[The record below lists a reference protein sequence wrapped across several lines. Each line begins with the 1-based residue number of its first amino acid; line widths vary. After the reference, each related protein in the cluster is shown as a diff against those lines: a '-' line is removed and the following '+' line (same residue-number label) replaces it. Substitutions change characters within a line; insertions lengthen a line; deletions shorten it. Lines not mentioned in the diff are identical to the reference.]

1 MKKAEKISRK
11 GKKVLWSVIG
21 VVVAAVCAAV
31 FFIRI
36 VPGKDPIAT
45 ADLPDTRFVYAENNY
60 YSYQS
65 GKDCAGYAAAYILRN
80 EGTEAEGA
88 EVYQEMKHFFGVVA
102 VHNVVDTLQAYNL
115 EAKAYHGTIETL
127 KARIHEGKP
136 VIALVTITLGH
147 STGLH
152 YLVVVGYDEEYI
164 YVADSTGPKAN
175 IFSEVQYNRRLT
187 YSEFEELWKTNIYPV
202 NNIYITVK

>member
-1 MKKAEKISRK
+1 MKKAEKLFQNRK
-11 GKKVLWSVIG
+11 KMFWIMMGLVIF
-21 VVVAAVCAAV
+21 VVCVASLYIGLVP
-31 FFIRI
+31 RKDQI
-36 VPGKDPIAT
+36 VT
-45 ADLPDTRFVYAENNY
+45 AGLPETRFVYAEDNY
-60 YSYQS
+60 YAYQS

-80 EGTEAEGA
+80 EGIEAEGA
-88 EVYQEMKHFFGVVA
+88 EIYQEMQTFFGVVA
-102 VHNVVDTLQAYNL
+102 VHNIVDTLQAYHL

-136 VIALVTITLGH
+136 VIALVTITLGN

-152 YLVVVGYDEEYI
+152 YLVVVGYDGEYL
-164 YVADSTGPKAN
+164 YVSDSTGPKAN

-202 NNIYITVK
+202 NNIYITIG